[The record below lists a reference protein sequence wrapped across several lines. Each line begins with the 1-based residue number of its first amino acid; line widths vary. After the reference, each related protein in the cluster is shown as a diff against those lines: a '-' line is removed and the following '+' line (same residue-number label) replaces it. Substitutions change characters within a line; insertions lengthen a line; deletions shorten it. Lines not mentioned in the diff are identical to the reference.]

1 MHISSA
7 SDAADLLQ
15 LDGDARETDDD
26 GTEVICNV
34 NAELAIAPPQ
44 IITAH
49 HIPTRLFLRYD
60 TS

>member
-1 MHISSA
+1 MRVGDWIRY
-7 SDAADLLQ
+7 DAADLLQ

-49 HIPTRLFLRYD
+49 RLPGCF
-60 TS
+60 